1 MTSPVLKN
9 IIRFALLVLIQVF
22 LLNKIQFNGYINPY
36 FYVLFILSLP
46 FTIRKW
52 FLLVLGFLLG
62 ISIDYFSGTLGI
74 HAAATVFMA
83 FCRPGIIRLLG
94 VKDDLEP
101 GIEPSIRNFGFLWYF
116 TYSGSLVFL
125 HHLVLFYLEVFRFS
139 EFFSTF
145 LRVIL
150 SSIFSLVFILIA
162 QYLFYRKK

>member
-1 MTSPVLKN
+1 MNSPVLKN

-22 LLNKIQFNGYINPY
+22 LLNKIQFSGYINPY

-46 FTIRKW
+46 FGIRKW

-83 FCRPGIIRLLG
+83 FCRPGIIRLLS

-101 GIEPSIRNFGFLWYF
+101 DIEPSIRNFGFLWYF

-125 HHLVLFYLEVFRFS
+125 HHLVLFYLEIFRFS

-145 LRVIL
+145 LMVIL